1 MSDASASSSSTTA
14 IDASG
19 SGVINV
25 NKPNYLM
32 WAAIIVGMVLVAYVF
47 IHRKK

>member
-25 NKPNYLM
+25 NKPNYVM
-32 WAAIIVGMVLVAYVF
+32 WAVVGLALVLAAYLFVN
-47 IHRKK
+47 RKK